1 MGSFQVIGIPV
12 MRPSELR
19 IGGTRASS
27 ATIAPLTAALSGVT
41 ADLDR
46 LRYSLP
52 WSTHDAKSLPNL
64 LNPTFTNCLDGD
76 VNTYDQASTSSATW
90 VDQLVKVDIG
100 STAKIVIVA
109 ARVRLQYP
117 SPAISHNAFRIL
129 GSPDDVTYTQLAV
142 VSVPANATFHEAYP
156 VVAAA
161 GYRYFNT
168 QIQTFNPSVPVTAR
182 LFEFAIWEV

>member
-27 ATIAPLTAALSGVT
+27 ATIVSLSAALSGVT

-64 LNPTFTNCLDGD
+64 LNPAFTNCLDGD
-76 VNTYDQASTSSATW
+76 VNTYDQASTSSTTW
-90 VDQLVKVDIG
+90 VDELVKVDIG

-109 ARVRLQYP
+109 ARVLLQYP
-117 SPAISHNAFRIL
+117 SNTSAHNAFRIM
-129 GSPDDVTYTQLAV
+129 GSPNDATYTQLAIV
-142 VSVPANATFHEAYP
+142 NVPANVTSHEAFP
-156 VVAAA
+156 AVATT
-161 GYRYFNT
+161 GYRYFKT
-168 QIQTFNPSVPVTAR
+168 QIQTFTPAVPVTAR